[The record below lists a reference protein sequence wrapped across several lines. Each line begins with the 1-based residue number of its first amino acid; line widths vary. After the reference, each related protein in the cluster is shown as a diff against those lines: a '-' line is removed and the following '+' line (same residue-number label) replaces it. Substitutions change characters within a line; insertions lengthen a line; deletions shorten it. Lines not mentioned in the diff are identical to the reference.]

1 MTGQAHEYMT
11 VHELAELLRVKERK
25 VYDLAASGKV
35 PCSRATGKLLFPEA
49 EIRAW
54 MTNQRTGPL
63 DRTDR
68 PNVVLGS
75 HDPLLEWAVRQSR
88 CGLALLL
95 DGSRDG
101 ATRFNAGE
109 GLAAGLH
116 VHDAGTNTWNEA
128 FVERECSGQDAVL
141 LSLAT
146 RRRGLVTRPEDA
158 GRYNVV
164 SDLAGRKVA
173 ARQSESGA
181 DILLRHLLAGK
192 GISTDDVQFTDP
204 VRSEQDAV
212 LAVSEG
218 LAEVT
223 FGLESVAKPFGL
235 AFVPLV
241 LERFDI
247 LVDRDAYFEEPF
259 QALLAFCRGPA
270 FAERAEALGGYDISG
285 LGEVRWKA

>member
-1 MTGQAHEYMT
+1 MTGSAHEYLT
-11 VHELAELLRVKERK
+11 VHELADLLRVKERK

-35 PCSRATGKLLFPEA
+35 PCSRVTGKLLFPEG

-54 MTNQRTGPL
+54 MASQRTGPA
-63 DRTDR
+63 DGTNR
-68 PNVVLGS
+68 PKVILGS

-101 ATRFNAGE
+101 AARFNAGE

-116 VHDAGTNTWNEA
+116 VHDAGTDTWNKV

-141 LSLAT
+141 LSWAG
-146 RRRGLVTRPEDA
+146 RRRGLVTRLEDA
-158 GRYNVV
+158 GRCNVV
-164 SDLAGRKVA
+164 SDLAGKTVA
-173 ARQSESGA
+173 ARQSESGT
-181 DILLRHLLAGK
+181 DILLRHLLAGE
-192 GISTDDVQFTDP
+192 GIPADDVQFTDP
-204 VRSEQDAV
+204 VRTEQDAV
-212 LAVSEG
+212 LSVAEG

-223 FGLESVAKPFGL
+223 LGLESVAKPFGL

-247 LVDRDAYFEEPF
+247 LVDRGAYFEKPF
-259 QALLAFCRGPA
+259 QALLAFCRSPA
-270 FAERAEALGGYDISG
+270 LAERAAALGGYDIAE